1 MENPENQINWGNIN
15 NQNSSSEP
23 LQWSSNIETPNIE
36 DKTPQEGWGVE
47 FNKEES
53 NNNFEIQENNIP
65 KEEDNNL
72 NNIIT
77 YEGQT
82 DELYFNMELFTIKA
96 DNSKII
102 NEINQLDLQETKD
115 EGRFTYNPL
124 PNTELGN
131 LIHNLVK
138 LGVERELKFVDST
151 ILKTNPN
158 ESILNAFSRKPS
170 YNFIYY
176 VKSNDQSGKIIVD
189 FGSIGG
195 PSYGLRK
202 PADGQLLII
211 PGWVPFRISK
221 NNSSEPQILITGV
234 YN

>member
-1 MENPENQINWGNIN
+1 MENPENQINWGDTD
-15 NQNSSSEP
+15 NQNSTSEP
-23 LQWSSNIETPNIE
+23 LQWGSNVEKPNIE

-47 FNKEES
+47 FNKEEP
-53 NNNFEIQENNIP
+53 NNNFEIKENNIP
-65 KEEDNNL
+65 KEEDDIL

-82 DELYFNMELFTIKA
+82 NELYFNMELFTIKA

-102 NEINQLDLQETKD
+102 DEINQLDLQETKD

-124 PNTELGN
+124 PNTESGN

-138 LGVERELKFVDST
+138 LGIKRNLKFIDST

-158 ESILNAFSRKPS
+158 ESILNTLAYKPAF
-170 YNFIYY
+170 NFIYY

-221 NNSSEPQILITGV
+221 NNSNEPQILIAGI